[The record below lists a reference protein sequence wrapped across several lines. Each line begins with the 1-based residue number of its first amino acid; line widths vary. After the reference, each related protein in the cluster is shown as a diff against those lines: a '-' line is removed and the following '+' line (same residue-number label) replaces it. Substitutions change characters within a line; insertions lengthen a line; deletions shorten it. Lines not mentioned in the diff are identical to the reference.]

1 MATYLELYDLR
12 YSDELKKRV
21 TVAIAIA
28 AQQTLAEAPSTTD
41 HANRIAWANE
51 ALADT
56 QLMTEKIMWRVL
68 GNASIAASGL
78 ASTDGDLQ
86 FTVNSILTVITKAV

>member
-1 MATYLELYDLR
+1 LATYLELYALR

-21 TVAIAIA
+21 TAAVAIA
-28 AQQTLAEAPSTTD
+28 AQQVLAEDSGTAN
-41 HANRIAWANE
+41 HANRVIWANE
-51 ALADT
+51 ALTDA

-68 GNASIAASGL
+68 GNATIAASGL

-86 FTVNSILTVITKAV
+86 FVVNSLIDFVAVA